1 MTADVGTP
9 LPCLR
14 EPTVQSR
21 RYRSGPSEASEARE
35 AVREVPATV
44 KRKAQGN
51 PLAAGVIAFGLGML
65 VSSLIPSSEK
75 ERQAVSQLHENLKPV
90 KGEGH

>member
-1 MTADVGTP
+1 
-9 LPCLR
+9 
-14 EPTVQSR
+14 
-21 RYRSGPSEASEARE
+21 
-35 AVREVPATV
+35 
-44 KRKAQGN
+44 
-51 PLAAGVIAFGLGML
+51 ML